1 MTVAMATKDVWM
13 FHTQKDISCYTGL
26 ANWFLCSLSF
36 PSVFDLE
43 SSTYHKPN
51 HRYVGADETCQIDI
65 WPKTNFPDTPCSA
78 SLPIQKATRCSEKM
92 RQTLCCANIRE
103 IVNSINQTGHAIKCR
118 LELR

>member
-1 MTVAMATKDVWM
+1 MPVAMATKDVWM

-65 WPKTNFPDTPCSA
+65 WPKRIFRILPCST
-78 SLPIQKATRCSEKM
+78 SLPTQKNTIRSEKM
-92 RQTLCCANIRE
+92 RQTLCCANISE
-103 IVNSINQTGHAIKCR
+103 LVNPINQTGHAIKCR